1 MAAISG
7 GRGLPRRLVHR
18 LAPLGLAA
26 LVAAFAAVPADAGPA
41 TCRQIERQ
49 LAGAGGE
56 PRDARR
62 YDRAI
67 RAQQIELQ
75 KVQAQLANAGCS
87 GFMSVLR
94 SQCGSLQ
101 STVRRMESNLASL
114 QQSRAGLRGGPDAAE
129 RARLLATYQ
138 RSGCKDDA
146 GEVRTSALPQPKRQQ
161 KPALYDNLFGE
172 KPADAAAPASDG
184 LRQAKAAPSR
194 ALCVRTCDGYY
205 FPIAYSTTEANFTS
219 DQQRCEA
226 ACPGTEVEL
235 YYDRASG
242 EDGTTMMSGRTGAPY
257 SALPSAL
264 LYKKAGYQR
273 PLTCGCNPQKGF
285 SVVAGQQPLPDDPAA
300 QTQAAAPAP
309 EITPVSS
316 EGSVVAVPMLPKVEE
331 KHAAVAEPSG
341 EKTSSLDAEPAPKRN
356 VRVVGPK
363 FLPDP
368 DETIDLRSPAR
379 RQ

>member
-1 MAAISG
+1 LA
-7 GRGLPRRLVHR
+7 RRLV
-18 LAPLGLAA
+18 PLGLAA
-26 LVAAFAAVPADAGPA
+26 LVATFAAIPADAGPA
-41 TCRQIERQ
+41 ACRQIERQ
-49 LAGAGGE
+49 LAGAGSQ

-67 RAQQIELQ
+67 RAQQVELQ

-94 SQCGSLQ
+94 SQCGSLEA
-101 STVRRMESNLASL
+101 TVRRMEANLGSL
-114 QQSRAGLRGGPDAAE
+114 QQGRAGLRTGPDAAE
-129 RARLLATYQ
+129 RAQLLASYE
-138 RSGCKDDA
+138 RSGCNDGA
-146 GEVRTSALPQPKRQQ
+146 SEVRTSALPQPKRDR
-161 KPALYDNLFGE
+161 PALYDNLFG
-172 KPADAAAPASDG
+172 DATPQSTAAGTPPGEGSP
-184 LRQAKAAPSR
+184 QAAGEPRR
-194 ALCVRTCDGYY
+194 ALCVRTCDGYF

-226 ACPGTEVEL
+226 ACPGTDVEL
-235 YYDRASG
+235 YYDRIPG
-242 EDGTTMMSGRTGAPY
+242 DDGTAMMSGRTGAPY
-257 SALPSAL
+257 SALPSAF

-285 SVVAGQQPLPDDPAA
+285 SVVAGQQPLPADPAA
-300 QTQAAAPAP
+300 QAQAATPAPAIRP
-309 EITPVSS
+309 ISS
-316 EGSVVAVPMLPKVEE
+316 EGSVVAVTPLSAPEE

-341 EKTSSLDAEPAPKRN
+341 EKTSSVDAEPEPKRN

-368 DETIDLRSPAR
+368 DEAIDLRAPAR